1 MPTYDLDDWKRIVDG
16 IHDDG
21 GNLLL
26 LWMGGAFRSQK
37 FPVTWKYNEEH
48 QNVRHDFVRD
58 LIDHAHELV
67 ALQVMLGENLTAAER
82 DERRATFVRET
93 LVHP

>member
-1 MPTYDLDDWKRIVDG
+1 MPTFDLAAWKHIVDG

-26 LWMGGAFRSQK
+26 LWMGGSFRSQK

-48 QNVRHDFVRD
+48 QDVRQDFVRD
-58 LIDHAHELV
+58 LIDHAHTRGV
-67 ALQVMLGENLTAAER
+67 QVLLGFMPFGYEGVN
-82 DERRATFVRET
+82 
-93 LVHP
+93 H